1 MFADLI
7 IFLVILGLL
16 SGAVLKIFREKRK
29 GSKCIGCPYSRECS
43 GKRNCQGENGEILTD
58 SISKN
63 PQE

>member
-16 SGAVLKIFREKRK
+16 SGAVLKIFCEKRK

-43 GKRNCQGENGEILTD
+43 GKRNCPGENGEILTD

-63 PQE
+63 PR

>member
-43 GKRNCQGENGEILTD
+43 GKRNCPGENGEILTD

-63 PQE
+63 SR